1 MIMGSLGVVEDAFW
15 PYQVILKNSPVHQ
28 LSFVKHAICTRL
40 DVIDIGWFHINH
52 GEMWYSTV
60 EWFFILLHIK
70 RQYPYWG
77 TPITFDSRKGVS

>member
-1 MIMGSLGVVEDAFW
+1 MQFAQDW
-15 PYQVILKNSPVHQ
+15 
-28 LSFVKHAICTRL
+28 

-77 TPITFDSRKGVS
+77 TPI